1 MRRLTRGIGLFGGPG
16 ATMTAKRVKFP
27 PVKTAEQTSD
37 DHAAAP
43 DKPAEPPPAKPA
55 QAERKSWLG
64 RLFGSDE
71 PDK

>member
-16 ATMTAKRVKFP
+16 ATMTAKRVKLP
-27 PVKTAEQTSD
+27 PVKPAEHPTES
-37 DHAAAP
+37 HAAEP
-43 DKPAEPPPAKPA
+43 EKPAGPAPA
-55 QAERKSWLG
+55 EKKGWFG

>member
-16 ATMTAKRVKFP
+16 ATMTAKRVKLP
-27 PVKTAEQTSD
+27 PVKPAEHPPE
-37 DHAAAP
+37 DHAAEP
-43 DKPAEPPPAKPA
+43 EKPAEPPPAP
-55 QAERKSWLG
+55 AERKSWLG